1 MYATDRWLWLGASGR
16 LLARWGVALLRAP
29 RRFWPLL
36 EESVVAAHARPS
48 KVAGSMWVAGRV
60 GETRRGAKGQ

>member
-1 MYATDRWLWLGASGR
+1 MYATDRWLWFGASGR
-16 LLARWGVALLRAP
+16 LLARWGGPLLRAP

-36 EESVVAAHARPS
+36 EVAAHARPS

-60 GETRRGAKGQ
+60 GETRRGEKGQ

>member
-1 MYATDRWLWLGASGR
+1 MAVARRFWALAGSLGG
-16 LLARWGVALLRAP
+16 ALLRAP